1 MKSWKGM
8 ALGAVALVLCAG
20 QVNAQTTLRFKFKEG
35 EKLHYQLEQ
44 KMKMAMNV
52 AGKEFGIDMTQHMDM
67 GWTIGKVS
75 GDGVAEIKI
84 QFAKAKMAM
93 DGPMGKL
100 EVDSASTEEPNDPV
114 GKILY
119 QVVKTIG
126 GLAFDCKMDATGEVK
141 DAKIPAKALEAL
153 KNLPGGDQ
161 MGDLF
166 SEEGLKKMIQ
176 GGMILPKEAV
186 AKGKTWNQK
195 VSMKMPFGKMSGD
208 IEFTYEGPV
217 EKGGKQLEK
226 IAMKPQV
233 KIDADPAT
241 PLPIKLKSQEGKG
254 VALFDNATGR
264 LVEMTSDQV
273 MEMSIEANGM
283 NLNQRITQNT
293 IVRLKKE

>member
-1 MKSWKGM
+1 MKSWKEM
-8 ALGAVALVLCAG
+8 ALAAVALVVCAG
-20 QVNAQTTLRFKFKEG
+20 QINAQTTLRFKFKEG
-35 EKLHYQLEQ
+35 DKLQYQLEQ

-67 GWTIGKVS
+67 GWIVGKVE
-75 GDGVAEIKI
+75 DGVAQITIK
-84 QFAKAKMAM
+84 FGKAKMAM
-93 DGPMGKL
+93 DGPTGKV
-100 EVDSASTEEPNDPV
+100 EVDSTSTEEPNDLI
-114 GKILY
+114 GKTLH

-126 GLAFDCKMDATGEVK
+126 GLEFDCKMDATGEVK

-195 VSMKMPFGKMSGD
+195 VSMKMPFGKMTGD
-208 IEFTYEGPV
+208 IEFTYEGPI
-217 EKGGKQLEK
+217 EKGGKHLEK

-233 KIDADPAT
+233 RIDADPAS
-241 PLPIKLKSQEGKG
+241 PIKLKSQEGKG
-254 VALFDNATGR
+254 VALFDNEAGR
-264 LVEMTSDQV
+264 LLEMTSDQV

-283 NLNQRITQNT
+283 NLNQRITQKT
-293 IVRLKKE
+293 IVRLK